1 MDRPRVLASLNG
13 RILAAYSR
21 DTVGALRGTFPLRLL
36 LPHLEPLLEA
46 NVSKETRKD
55 VLAIQCASELARS
68 GAQVSQEAVREVL
81 EATKR
86 IDREFLYHI
95 NSLPVRVVIRYEEVA
110 PIRAARIECL
120 MDTACRI
127 LAHWRR
133 GVRLRRVLHALYM
146 EADFERL
153 IYRVLRLYALE
164 TQALSRAVRL
174 PALLV
179 PLRERAGDS
188 ILRTMEEVAHRLA
201 HRLARGAYRRRVDPR
216 RLYSLQ

>member
-1 MDRPRVLASLNG
+1 
-13 RILAAYSR
+13 
-21 DTVGALRGTFPLRLL
+21 
-36 LPHLEPLLEA
+36 
-46 NVSKETRKD
+46 
-55 VLAIQCASELARS
+55 
-68 GAQVSQEAVREVL
+68 
-81 EATKR
+81 
-86 IDREFLYHI
+86 
-95 NSLPVRVVIRYEEVA
+95 
-110 PIRAARIECL
+110 
-120 MDTACRI
+120 
-127 LAHWRR
+127 
-133 GVRLRRVLHALYM
+133 M